1 MTVDYLVN
9 LLKSRDFLGGMS
21 IDTGYLSEKDNSVS
35 VEPDGSDE
43 VVRNYCDG
51 GKIKAFGFSL
61 VIRLKKGLGDNA
73 ENLKIT
79 ERISDYLVSLNDF
92 LQCGGEIPLLIEVTK
107 GPVLAEDNIHSLK
120 YRTECRLLYLKE
132 EKNNG

>member
-9 LLKSRDFLGGMS
+9 LLKNRDFPDGMS

-43 VVRNYCDG
+43 VVRSYCDG
-51 GKIKAFGFSL
+51 GRIKAFGFSL
-61 VIRLKKGLGDNA
+61 VVRLKKGLGDNA
-73 ENLKIT
+73 GNLKMT

-92 LQCGGEIPLLIEVTK
+92 PQCGGEIPLLIEVTK
-107 GPVLAEDNIHSLK
+107 GAVLAEDNIHSLK